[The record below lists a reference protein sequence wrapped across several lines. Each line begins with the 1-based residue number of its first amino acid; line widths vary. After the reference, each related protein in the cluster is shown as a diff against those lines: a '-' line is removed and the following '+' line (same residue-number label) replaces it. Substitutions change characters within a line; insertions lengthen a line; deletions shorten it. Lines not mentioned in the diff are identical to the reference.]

1 MNSSPYEYRI
11 VEFDTDNGKRF
22 MPQRGF
28 IEGDPIGGPYRWTD
42 GVPAAAHTLELA
54 RQYIAGMRAFD
65 GSRTEGRVIAD

>member
-11 VEFDTDNGKRF
+11 VEFDTDDGKRF

-42 GVPAAAHTLELA
+42 GVPEAAPTLELA
-54 RQYIAGMRAFD
+54 QAYIGAMWAFD
-65 GSRTEGRVIAD
+65 GRRTEGRVIAD